1 MIDSQQAEV
10 KLGEFDMSVK
20 VCLDYVCR
28 KRSVPGYFLFDNLSC
43 SFPAKLLED
52 LAGGWRYSVWT
63 GLGLLWREH
72 HSRKK

>member
-28 KRSVPGYFLFDNLSC
+28 KRSVPGYFLFDNL
-43 SFPAKLLED
+43 
-52 LAGGWRYSVWT
+52 
-63 GLGLLWREH
+63 
-72 HSRKK
+72 